1 MNEDFIIEDH
11 VLVKYNGSS
20 AEPIIPEDV
29 TQIGREAFKDCTA
42 IQKIV
47 LPHSVRDIQ
56 ISSFIHCTNLVSVEF
71 SDSLETIGGSAFE
84 DCTALKEV
92 KLRQNVKTIGDRA
105 FFGCSRIEK
114 VSLPNGLETIGG
126 GAFFKCT
133 GIQSIHIPDSIKV
146 LNACAFGSCLS
157 LKYVEMPA
165 IDQDYTIDCSTF
177 RDCPGLK
184 DENGMT
190 ILADAVMF
198 YDGPGGEVTVPEG
211 IKSVFPDV
219 FRYGHWA
226 RDIYWEREDY
236 FSHGPVTKVHLP
248 TTLKGIESGA
258 FAGCNDLHEIDLP
271 EELKTIGRLA
281 FSRAGLTAVQI
292 PDHVEEIREELFL
305 QCEELGSV
313 HLGARVRAID
323 VSCFRDCG
331 KLKKISISPEN
342 EHFLVR
348 DGLLLNN
355 TGDVLIYCPPKVAGK
370 DYSIPPYIREI
381 GTGAFS
387 ECWDLEKI
395 TIPETVQKIGDR
407 VFPQENWYKQPA
419 LSQICIA
426 LGAGKKGIGR
436 SAIYFEKGKTPLT
449 FPELPVDFLKEPS
462 VRIRLAQ
469 GYCLHPELYSE
480 EYATG
485 YRAFAE
491 KNKEKI
497 LSRADAASRNGIEQY
512 FDAHPAEF
520 SACVDEKIDYTK
532 LKGMHKVFALEKA
545 VMSGDVQKTE
555 KVIEGCGTFEFMS
568 RALGIACEYGTLPM
582 VKLLVEHGAVFT
594 YDWSDG
600 FSRKYGSLPFDS
612 EFQQMLCGRE
622 ISRFGT
628 NNLPEIPIQPNSGEE
643 RASILAY
650 LLEDDERLG
659 MDLQDLLLYA
669 ALYGADTVVAL
680 LREHN
685 VTIDPFAIHRFFAN
699 HVLELKDF
707 QPSHI
712 VYTIQMF
719 SQLLQDEKLEVTQ
732 GIFYK
737 TRRDKTQEVYE
748 NMFDPQVLK
757 TILKLTD
764 VHKLKKIDLLKIIV
778 DQERIPALSILAEEG
793 WISKTK
799 QRDQLIEYA
808 MSSGKNQALAW
819 LLDYKNRTAD
829 LSAEAEKKEKQ
840 ELKALNENPLSLSAM
855 RKIWRFEEKPDG
867 TLTILSYKG
876 QDTEVIVPEEIGK
889 KTVTEIG
896 EYAFAAKAYGKRISN
911 QEVRQKLTRVTLPE
925 SVQSIGPSVFSECTK
940 LKSVNLP
947 RGLKKLKREVFHGCT
962 SLKQINLPEG
972 LETIEYGAF
981 EFCSSLANIVFPK
994 TLSDIGPDAF
1004 ARCRSLIEV
1013 VFPDSLKSLGHAAFM
1028 SCRNL
1033 QRVFLPTASCK
1044 YGGQVFDD
1052 CKKLIK
1058 NEFLII
1064 DGHLFKYTG
1073 NSSVVT
1079 VPENVKA
1086 IETTAFRP
1094 FMIDSH
1100 NLTQVI
1106 LPEGLERIGDGA
1118 FAERQALAAISFPQ
1132 GLKTIGSDAFFGCGL
1147 KELVLPESLEEI
1159 GNNAFRKISATEIKI
1174 PKAVRSIGDSA
1185 FSECKMLGN
1194 LYFEGDPAILGVEM
1208 LGEYKENFSGYHYV
1222 PQGVHVHVKN
1232 QSGVEEYMKRYGDHI
1247 VLEPD
1252 MKE

>member
-20 AEPIIPEDV
+20 AEPIIPEGV
-29 TQIGREAFKDCTA
+29 TEIGREAFKDCTA

-56 ISSFIHCTNLVSVEF
+56 ISSFIHCTNLVSVES
-71 SDSLETIGGSAFE
+71 SDSLETIGWSAFE

-92 KLRQNVKTIGDRA
+92 NLGQNIKTIGDRA

-114 VSLPNGLETIGG
+114 LSLPDGLETIGG

-146 LNACAFGSCLS
+146 LKACAFGSCLS
-157 LKYVEMPA
+157 LKHVEMPA

-177 RDCPGLK
+177 QDCPGLR
-184 DENGMT
+184 DENDMT

-198 YDGPGGEVTVPEG
+198 YDGSGGEVTVPEG
-211 IKSVFPDV
+211 IKSIFPDV

-226 RDIYWEREDY
+226 RDSYWDREDY

-248 TTLKGIESGA
+248 TTLKEIGSGA
-258 FAGCNDLHEIDLP
+258 FAGCNDLHEIELP

-292 PDHVEEIREELFL
+292 PDCVEEIREELFSD
-305 QCEELGSV
+305 CKELSSV
-313 HLGARVRAID
+313 HLGAGVRSVD
-323 VSCFRDCG
+323 VSCFRECG

-348 DGLLLNN
+348 DGLLLNKAGN
-355 TGDVLIYCPPKVAGK
+355 VLLYCLPEVAGK

-407 VFPQENWYKQPA
+407 VFPQGEWFQQPA
-419 LSQICIA
+419 LSQIRIA
-426 LGAGKKGIGR
+426 LGAGKKGVGS
-436 SAIYFEKGKTPLT
+436 SAIYFKKSKTPLI
-449 FPELPVDFLKEPS
+449 FPELPVDFPKEPS

-469 GYCLHPELYSE
+469 GYCLRPELYSE

-545 VMSGDVQKTE
+545 VMSGDLKTTE
-555 KVIEGCGTFEFMS
+555 EVIEGCGTFEFMS

-582 VKLLVEHGAVFT
+582 VKLLVEHGAVFN

-650 LLEDDERLG
+650 LLEDDKRLG
-659 MDLQDLLLYA
+659 MDLQNLLLYA
-669 ALYGADTVVAL
+669 ALYGADTVVSL
-680 LREHN
+680 LRERN
-685 VTIDPFAIHRFFAN
+685 VAIDPLRIHRFFAD
-699 HVLELKDF
+699 HVPELRSFK
-707 QPSHI
+707 PSQI
-712 VYTIQMF
+712 ICTIQMF
-719 SQLLQDEKLEVTQ
+719 SKLLQDEKIELNQ
-732 GIFYK
+732 GLFYK
-737 TRRDKTQEVYE
+737 IYRGEVQEIYE
-748 NMFDPQVLK
+748 NMLDPQVLK

-778 DQERIPALSILAEEG
+778 DQERIPALCILAEEGG

-799 QRDQLIEYA
+799 QRDQLIDYA

-876 QDTEVIVPEEIGK
+876 RDTEVIVPEEIGK

-896 EYAFAAKAYGKRISN
+896 EFAFGVKMYGKRVAN
-911 QEVRQKLTRVTLPE
+911 QEVRQMLTRVTLPE
-925 SVQSIGPSVFSECTK
+925 TVHTIGQHAFSGCKK
-940 LKSVNLP
+940 LISVNLP
-947 RGLKKLKREVFHGCT
+947 RGLKELKEGIFYWCT
-962 SLKQINLPEG
+962 SLQQIDLPEG
-972 LETIEYGAF
+972 LETIDQDAF
-981 EFCSSLANIVFPK
+981 RHCSSLTNTVFPK
-994 TLSDIGPDAF
+994 MLTDIGINVF
-1004 ARCRSLIEV
+1004 CECSSLTEV
-1013 VFPDSLKSLGHAAFM
+1013 VLPDSLRSLGTGAFM
-1028 SCRNL
+1028 DCCNL
-1033 QRVFLPTASCK
+1033 ERVSLPSGNCQ
-1044 YGGQVFDD
+1044 YSHSVFRG
-1052 CKKLIK
+1052 CEKLIE
-1058 NEFLII
+1058 NDFLII
-1064 DGHLFKYTG
+1064 DGHLFRYAG

-1086 IETTAFRP
+1086 IGP
-1094 FMIDSH
+1094 
-1100 NLTQVI
+1100 N
-1106 LPEGLERIGDGA
+1106 
-1118 FAERQALAAISFPQ
+1118 
-1132 GLKTIGSDAFFGCGL
+1132 AFFGCGL
-1147 KELVLPESLEEI
+1147 KELILPESLEEI
-1159 GNNAFRKISATEIKI
+1159 GNNAFRRISATEIKI
-1174 PKAVRSIGDSA
+1174 PEAVRSIGDSA

-1194 LYFEGDPAILGVEM
+1194 LYFAGDPAILGNEI
-1208 LGEYKENFSGYHYV
+1208 LGEYNENFSGYHYV
-1222 PQGVHVHVKN
+1222 PLGIHVHVKN

-1247 VLEPD
+1247 VLELD